1 MAQRLW
7 EIDVT
12 RGIAVVLMVVYHF
25 LFDLN
30 YLGIVALDFSSLAL
44 VAFQRLIA
52 FLFLSLVGV
61 SLVLTRLRGV
71 PWRTHVTRA
80 AGLFAIALL
89 VTAATFVYPGPDNGM
104 IVFGIL
110 HFIAAALL
118 LGYFF
123 TYLPAWLNLA
133 AGVGTIMA
141 GFWLQTV
148 SPASF
153 PWLLWLGIPP
163 ADFYTLDYYP
173 LIPWF
178 GIVLLGIFMGQVMD
192 PFSKP
197 LSGRRDLPPSWLLSG
212 LNYLGRN
219 ALAVYLVHQPVLFG
233 ILLGSKALLGV

>member
-1 MAQRLW
+1 MVERLW

-12 RGIAVVLMVVYHF
+12 RGIAVVLMIIYHF

-30 YLGIVALDFSSLAL
+30 YLGFVALDFSSLAL

-71 PWRTHVTRA
+71 PIGLHLKRA
-80 AGLFAIALL
+80 AGLAVIALL
-89 VTAATFVYPGPDNGM
+89 VTFATFVYPGPNGGM

-110 HFIAAALL
+110 HFIAVAVL

-123 TYLPAWLNLA
+123 VSLPAWVNLVLGLGFLGLGFVLNGL
-133 AGVGTIMA
+133 T
-141 GFWLQTV
+141 
-148 SPASF
+148 AST

-163 ADFYTLDYYP
+163 AGFYTLDYYP
-173 LIPWF
+173 LVPWF

-197 LSGRRDLPPSWLLSG
+197 LSGKAMPKLFAG

-233 ILLGSKALLGV
+233 ILIGAKALLGL